1 MLSVSLACLHN
12 AISQLYEFLSC
23 QASSGA
29 SDLKEGKLWAHSMST
44 STKES
49 YFILFCR
56 KTNVDDCL
64 KTKREGILIVGLGK
78 IIKGMQIT

>member
-1 MLSVSLACLHN
+1 MLSVSVVCLHN
-12 AISQLYEFLSC
+12 ATSQLYEFPSC

-29 SDLKEGKLWAHSMST
+29 SDLEGKLWAHPMSPN
-44 STKES
+44 TKES
-49 YFILFCR
+49 YFMLFCR
-56 KTNVDDCL
+56 KTNIDDCL